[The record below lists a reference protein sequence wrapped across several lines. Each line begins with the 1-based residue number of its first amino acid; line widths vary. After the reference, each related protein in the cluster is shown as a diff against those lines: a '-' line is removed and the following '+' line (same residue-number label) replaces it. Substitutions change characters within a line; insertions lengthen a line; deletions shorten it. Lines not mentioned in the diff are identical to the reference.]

1 MNDEVNRWY
10 KLQDRV
16 FKIVIKPRGYGKS
29 FHKYSKY
36 SKEQLIE
43 RIIELEMK
51 GKK

>member
-1 MNDEVNRWY
+1 MKEEVIKWD
-10 KLQDRV
+10 KVQDRL
-16 FKIVIKPRGYGKS
+16 FKFVLKPKGYGKS